1 VSAMISSRPRSI
13 LSAMSGAVE
22 RGPRSL
28 EREGNGRARRV
39 GRARQNCNGR
49 AGVGCSAAA
58 KGQDGESAICVEV
71 LMMRLRMRLFGV
83 TGWGTRKP
91 TGRTAAASQGG
102 GCAECPRWQNSV
114 PLACARVGG
123 TLWHLRPLRRSGQ
136 TLARCTD
143 GHTLELIHTKRS
155 P

>member
-1 VSAMISSRPRSI
+1 MISSRPRSI

-28 EREGNGRARRV
+28 ERAGNGRARRV

-114 PLACARVGG
+114 PLECARVGG

-136 TLARCTD
+136 TLGWPDAQT
-143 GHTLELIHTKRS
+143 GTTLEPIHTKRS